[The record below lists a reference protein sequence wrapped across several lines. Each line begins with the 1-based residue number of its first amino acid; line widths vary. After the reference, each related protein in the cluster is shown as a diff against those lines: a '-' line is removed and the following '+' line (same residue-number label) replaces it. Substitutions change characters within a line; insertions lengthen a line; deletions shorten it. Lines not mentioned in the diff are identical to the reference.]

1 MQSLTSIWLTRLQAR
16 LPLRPRAIDHPLRG
30 ELLGREELEARAT
43 TLSRLHRVGNRTRS
57 GHLLRRLHSNEVAL
71 HTFNRASLGVRQVRV
86 MTPAAEWL
94 LDNLGLITE
103 QITLARRHLPRSYS
117 KELPALATGPT
128 AGLPRIY
135 DLMVEFLSHTDAQ
148 VDSDLL
154 ISFVNAYRPETP
166 LTLGELWAVP
176 IMLRLG
182 LIENLRRISARVTI
196 GRHERDLADA
206 WADRLENV
214 LTTNPAHLLVVVAE
228 MAQSKLS
235 FHSAFVAQFCQR
247 VSRLDPAV
255 HFARHWL
262 EQRIAQQGTSVE
274 EMILKESR
282 DQTADQASVSRS
294 ISSLRFLG
302 SYDWRQFVETLSH
315 VEHELRNDPA
325 GVYARMDFATRDH
338 YRHSV
343 EQIARHSGQNEPEVA
358 RLAVQSARESSG
370 DRDQHVGFHLADKGR
385 RKLENRLQ
393 ASLPLKLRL
402 ERLIRDHPLTYY
414 LGGGALIVLLMT
426 AYGVSASGHSGSPG
440 WRVMLFGA
448 TAALAA
454 SQLAIALMNALSTML
469 VKPRLLPRMDFSSG
483 VEEHSTTMV
492 VVPTLLTSAETA
504 DQLVETLEIHY
515 LANRD
520 SHVFFALLTDF
531 RDAPSENLPGDAELV
546 ARLRSGVDLLN
557 AKYHADRP
565 GIFYLFH
572 RPRRWN
578 PVQGTWMGY
587 ERKRGKL
594 AEFNAVLRGHGS
606 DRFSTIVGSIE
617 RLSSIRYVITLDT
630 DTQLPRDAAR
640 KLIGTIAHPLN
651 RPRLDPNRG
660 IVVEGYGILQP
671 RVGVSLPSAAK
682 SWFVRLFAGDA
693 GIDPYTR
700 AVSDVYQDV
709 FGEGSFIGKGIYDV
723 DAFEQAMKGRFPE
736 NSILS
741 HDLIESVHARS
752 ALVSDVELYE
762 EHPSRYN
769 ADVNR
774 RHRWIRGDWQIS
786 QWLLPRVP
794 GSDARRILNPISA
807 LSRWKIFDN
816 LRRSVVPLSLL
827 ILILGGGWLAPEHPE
842 LGLMLALLI
851 LFSPGLLMVARDA
864 WRKSAEWPWSMH
876 FLSVGRSLV
885 RMLAQTS
892 LTVLF
897 LPYDAW
903 MSLDAV
909 GRTMAR
915 LLFTGKR
922 LLEWQ
927 TSSDAERNVRTDRA
941 GFYLSMWICPV
952 MGTAVIVSEYTGFM
966 PGGLPQSLIALSWI
980 LAPWA
985 AWWISLPIAARPLR
999 LTHAQQTFLRRS
1011 ARRTWRFF
1019 ETFVSKEEHW
1029 LPPDN
1034 YQEIPSPLVASRTS
1048 PTNIGLALLS
1058 DLAAVDLGYLCQGQL
1073 VERCRRTMSTLAG
1086 LERYRGHFYN
1096 WYDTRTLKPLLPHYV
1111 STVDSGNLAASLM
1124 VLAAGLE
1131 EARATQPGGT
1141 QIFVGL
1147 RDTLGLLYETAGGP
1161 AYLHPFLVALDSPP
1175 TSLRSATHTLR
1186 RLAIVAEKAVVDL
1199 SSRSAETAF
1208 WSAALLRETQSH
1220 LQELEWFLPWVFQ
1233 TSNPALDPQ
1242 LDEELRKLEETLTLA
1257 DLASETSSFKSKL
1270 SILAADADKSGHG
1283 KQLNPWAHLLRS
1295 YETVRARACQRLK
1308 ELEELA
1314 GIARKMA
1321 AMDFAFLYDLD
1332 RDLFR
1337 TGYNVGDHRFDTG
1350 HYDLLASEARLASFV
1365 AIAQGQVPQEH
1376 WFVLGRLLA
1385 SVGGEPVLISWSGSM
1400 FEYLMPLLVMPSYEG
1415 TLLDRTYH
1423 AAIHAQISYG
1433 KVCGVPWGI
1442 SESGYNLTDAHRNYQ
1457 YRAFGVPGLGFKRGL
1472 ADDLVLAPY
1481 AAVMGLMVAPEEAVV
1496 NLERLA
1502 REGALADYGFYEAI
1516 DYTPSRVPPG
1526 HTMAIVKSYMAHHA
1540 GMSLLSLTYLLAER
1554 PMQRRFLS
1562 DPMFKAVDLM
1572 LHERTPK
1579 ALAKL
1584 DTEEAAAAATA
1595 LSLGEDETD
1604 TGVRIFSRPD
1614 LPSPEVHLL
1623 SNGRYHLMISS
1634 AGGGYSHWRDLALT
1648 RWREDSTRDAWGSF
1662 CYLRDLEDG
1671 SVFSATFQPTLQSSA
1686 TYEVTFN
1693 QGRAEFRQRR
1703 GDLEIHLEI
1712 SISPEDDVEL
1722 RRLTLANHSSQPMS
1736 IEVTTCAEIVLAP
1749 QSADASHPAFSNLFV
1764 QTEFIPG
1771 TQSLLC
1777 ARRSRSDSDKPIWY
1791 IHSLIGTG
1799 DELSSLSYETDRS
1812 KFIGRGRD
1820 LSAPAAMLAGSA
1832 LSNTVGSV
1840 LDPLVAL
1847 RGVLQVPA
1855 ESKVRVE
1862 AIFGVGETR
1871 EAAIRLGDKY
1881 RTHRMA
1887 DRLVDLAWTESQVT
1901 LRNLG
1906 VTGGEAGLFSA
1917 LASSLIYADET
1928 RRTTRTTLLNSRKS
1942 QSGLWSLGVS
1952 GDLPIALLVL
1962 SDGTKTE
1969 LLRQVIRAHA
1979 YWRIKGLA
1987 ADLVILNED
1996 TSIYHQS
2003 AHASIIQIIES
2014 GIESQMLDKPGGIFV
2029 RRAEQLPAEDRLLL
2043 HAAARVILTDQ
2054 AGSLSQ
2060 QVERRASFEP
2070 EMPPLR
2076 PSIQPAAVEEVL
2088 DSNVPPRLFN
2098 NGLGGFTEDGK
2109 EYLMVLSGG
2118 LPLEPAGPPGA
2129 ALRPNGSTPKDPRF
2143 RLFATPR
2150 RWIHHAES
2158 EIRDSVTQLFS
2169 PAPDFKTGI
2178 GSTVPE
2184 TTPAPWVNVIANAYF
2199 GTVVSES
2206 GAGYSWLENSHEF
2219 RLTPWSNDPVSDPC
2233 GEAFYIRDEDTG
2245 QFWSPCP
2252 QPTRGSGS
2260 YRVRH
2265 GFGYS
2270 IFEHQEQGIRSELTV
2285 FVAPDAPVKF
2295 TTLRLRN
2302 DSGRTRRLTLFGY
2315 WEWVLGAL
2323 RAQTL
2328 MHVRTEIDPR
2338 TGAILTRNLFSN
2350 DFGNRVAFVDVS
2362 EPTRSVSCDR
2372 KEFLGRHGRLCM
2384 PAALKRAGLS
2394 GRMGAGLDPCT
2405 AIQIEVELADQQER
2419 EVVFRLGAG
2428 RSLEEV
2434 QYLIQRFRRSDA
2446 AKTTLQEVKKYWERT
2461 LGAVHVETTDPSVN
2475 VMANG
2480 WLLYQ
2485 TLSCRMW
2492 GRTGLYQSGGAYG
2505 FRDQLQDAMALVHAE
2520 PALLREQLLRA
2531 ASRQFREGDVQ
2542 HWWHPPMGRGV
2553 RTKFS
2558 DDYLWLPFATCRYVR
2573 ALNDTGILDEVI
2585 PFLEARPLRPEEE
2598 SYYDLPQRSTES
2610 ASLYE
2615 HCVRAIRHGLRFG
2628 EHGLPLI
2635 GCGDWNDGLNA
2646 VGIQGRGESVWLAF
2660 FLYDVLRQFGEVAV
2674 LRGDPVFAE
2683 FCSAQADLLAQNIER
2698 HAWDGSWYRRAYFD
2712 DGQPL
2717 GSRQNTECQIDSL
2730 PQSWSVLSGAGDR
2743 ARSIQSLQAVYER
2756 LVRPQAGLIQ
2766 LFDPPFETSQPNPGY
2781 IKGYVPGVR
2790 ENGGQYTH
2798 AAIWTVMALAQLGRH
2813 DRAWE
2818 LFHLLNPVNHGKSAE
2833 GIAIYKV
2840 EPYVVAAD
2848 VYAVPPHSGRGG
2860 WTWYTGSAGWMYRCL
2875 VESLLGIHREG
2886 DRLVLRPRL
2895 PEDWPGLKMRYR
2907 FHATFYHIAVTVRRE
2922 NDPVTTQTGLYLD
2935 GQPVQGTSFPLQN
2948 DLATHT
2954 VELFLQA
2961 APHGLEL
2968 GPLQAASPPYTAEVY
2983 TAQDSPRG

>member
-1 MQSLTSIWLTRLQAR
+1 MTTLRSWLPRFSQ
-16 LPLRPRAIDHPLRG
+16 PLEPPLRG
-30 ELLGREELEARAT
+30 ELLGRDELEARAGT
-43 TLSRLHRVGNRTRS
+43 MARLHRVGKQTRS
-57 GHLLRRLHSNEVAL
+57 SHLLRRLDANEAAL
-71 HTFNRASLGVRQVRV
+71 STFNRASLGVRQVRV

-94 LDNLGLITE
+94 LDNLGLISE
-103 QITLARRHLPRSYS
+103 QITLARRHLPSSYS
-117 KELPALATGPT
+117 KELPALSAGPS

-135 DLMVEFLSHTDAQ
+135 DLMLEFLAHTDAQ
-148 VDSDLL
+148 VDSELL
-154 ISFVNAYRPETP
+154 ISFVAAYRPELP

-206 WADRLENV
+206 WADRLEKV
-214 LTTNPAHLLVVVAE
+214 LTTNPSDLLVVVAE

-262 EQRIAQQGTSVE
+262 EQRIAQNGTSVE

-282 DQTADQASVSRS
+282 DQTSDQASVSRS

-302 SYDWRQFVETLSH
+302 AYDWRQFVETLSH
-315 VEHELRNDPA
+315 VERELRNDPA
-325 GVYARMDFATRDH
+325 GVYASMDFATRDH
-338 YRHSV
+338 YRHCV
-343 EQIARHSGQNEPEVA
+343 EQIARHSGSNEPQVA
-358 RLAVQSARESSG
+358 HMAIESARAGSG
-370 DRDQHVGFHLADKGR
+370 DRDQHVGFHLADRGR
-385 RKLENRLQ
+385 RQLEHRLQ

-402 ERLIRDHPLTYY
+402 ERLIRDHPLKYY
-414 LGGGALIVLLMT
+414 LGGSAFIVLLMS
-426 AYGVSASGHSGSPG
+426 AYGVMAAQDSESP
-440 WRVMLFGA
+440 WWKVLLFGG
-448 TAALAA
+448 TTVLAS
-454 SQLAIALMNALSTML
+454 SQLAIALMNALSTMV
-469 VKPRLLPRMDFSSG
+469 VKPRLLPRMDFSNG
-483 VEEHSTTMV
+483 VDERSTTMV
-492 VVPTLLTSAETA
+492 VVPTLLTSTETA
-504 DQLVETLEIHY
+504 DQLLETLEIHY

-520 SHVFFALLTDF
+520 RQVYFALLTDF
-531 RDAPSENLPGDAELV
+531 RDAASETVQGDAELV
-546 ARLRSGVDLLN
+546 ARIHSGVELLN
-557 AKYHADRP
+557 AKYQADRP

-578 PVQGTWMGY
+578 AVQGTWMGY

-594 AEFNAVLRGHGS
+594 AEFNAILRGHGLE
-606 DRFSTIVGSIE
+606 RFSTIVGSIE
-617 RLSSIRYVITLDT
+617 RLPTIRYVITLDT

-651 RPRLDPNRG
+651 RPRLDPNQG

-827 ILILGGGWLAPEHPE
+827 ILMVGGGWLAPHRPE
-842 LGLMLALLI
+842 LGLTLALVI
-851 LFSPGLLMVARDA
+851 LFLPGFLTVVRDA
-864 WRKSAEWPWSMH
+864 WRKSAEWPWAMH
-876 FLSVGRSLV
+876 FASVGRGSL

-915 LLFTGKR
+915 VLFTGKR

-927 TSSDAERNVRTDRA
+927 TSSDAERNARTDRA

-952 MGTAVIVSEYTGFM
+952 LGVAVLVLEYANSL
-966 PGGLPQSLIALSWI
+966 PVQLPQSLIGLTWI
-980 LAPWA
+980 VAPWA
-985 AWWISLPIAARPLR
+985 AWWISLPIATRPIR
-999 LTHAQQTFLRRS
+999 LSPTQHTFLRHS

-1019 ETFVSKEEHW
+1019 ETFVSQEEHW

-1034 YQEIPSPLVASRTS
+1034 YQEIPAPLVASRTS
-1048 PTNIGLALLS
+1048 PTNIGLGLLS
-1058 DLAAVDLGYLCQGQL
+1058 NLAAVDLGYLSQGQL
-1073 VERCRRTMSTLAG
+1073 VEHCRRTLGTLRG
-1086 LERYRGHFYN
+1086 LERYRGHLYN

-1111 STVDSGNLAASLM
+1111 STVDSGNLAGCLM

-1131 EARATQPGGT
+1131 EGRAAKPVGA

-1147 RDTLGLLYETAGGP
+1147 RDTLALLYEAAGGP
-1161 AYLHPFLVALDSPP
+1161 AYLQPFLASLDSPP
-1175 TSLRSATHTLR
+1175 ADPGAAAHLLR
-1186 RLAIVAEKAVVDL
+1186 RLVIVAEKAVVDL
-1199 SSRSAETAF
+1199 SSRSEEASF
-1208 WSAALLRETQSH
+1208 WSAAFLREAQAH
-1220 LQELEWFLPWVFQ
+1220 LHELEWFAPWLFH
-1233 TSNPALDPQ
+1233 TAEPAFDPQ
-1242 LDEELRKLEETLTLA
+1242 LDGELRQLEGMLTLG
-1257 DLASETSSFKSKL
+1257 DLASENSSLKSKL
-1270 SILAADADKSGHG
+1270 STLLEGSRKSGDR
-1283 KQLNPWAHLLRS
+1283 KQTEHWSHRLRS
-1295 YETVRARACQRLK
+1295 SETVRERAAQRLR
-1308 ELEELA
+1308 ELDELA
-1314 GIARKMA
+1314 AMAREMA
-1321 AMDFAFLYDLD
+1321 SMDFAFLYDVD

-1337 TGYNVGDHRFDTG
+1337 TGYNVGEHRFDAG

-1385 SVGGEPVLISWSGSM
+1385 SVGGEPVLVSWSGSV
-1400 FEYLMPLLVMPSYEG
+1400 FEYLMPLLVMPSYDG
-1415 TLLDRTYH
+1415 TLLDRTYQ

-1433 KVCGVPWGI
+1433 KICGVPWGI

-1472 ADDLVLAPY
+1472 SDDLVLAPY
-1481 AAVMGLMVAPEEAVV
+1481 AAVMGLMVAPEEAVL

-1502 REGALADYGFYEAI
+1502 REGALSDYGFYEAI

-1540 GMSLLSLTYLLAER
+1540 GMSLLSLTYLLADR
-1554 PMQRRFLS
+1554 PMQRRFLA
-1562 DPMFKAVDLM
+1562 DPMFKAVDLL

-1579 ALAKL
+1579 ALTKL
-1584 DTEEAAAAATA
+1584 GTEEGAVASAVPLLT
-1595 LSLGEDETD
+1595 EDEVD
-1604 TGVRIFSRPD
+1604 TGVRVFTRPD

-1648 RWREDSTRDAWGSF
+1648 RWREDATRDAWGSF
-1662 CYLRDLEDG
+1662 CYLRNLDDG
-1671 SVFSATFQPTLQSSA
+1671 SVFSATFQPTLQSSG

-1764 QTEFIPG
+1764 QTEFIESS
-1771 TQSLLC
+1771 QSLLC
-1777 ARRSRSDSDKPIWY
+1777 TRRSRSDSDKPIWF
-1791 IHSLIGTG
+1791 IHSLIGTAE
-1799 DELSSLSYETDRS
+1799 ELSSLSYETDRS
-1812 KFIGRGRD
+1812 RFIGRGRD
-1820 LSAPAAMLAGSA
+1820 LAAPAAMLAAGA
-1832 LSNTVGSV
+1832 LSNSVGSV

-1847 RGVLQVPA
+1847 RGVLLVPA

-1871 EAAIRLGDKY
+1871 EMAIRLGDKY

-1928 RRTTRTTLLNSRKS
+1928 RRTTRTTLLNNRKN

-1996 TSIYHQS
+1996 TSVYHQS

-2043 HAAARVILTDQ
+2043 HAAARIILTDG

-2060 QVERRASFEP
+2060 QVERRAGFEP
-2070 EMPPLR
+2070 EMPALR
-2076 PSIQPAAVEEVL
+2076 SSILPAAPETIE
-2088 DSNVPPRLFN
+2088 DSSPLPRLFD

-2118 LPLEPAGPPGA
+2118 MPLEPLSLPPSF
-2129 ALRPNGSTPKDPRF
+2129 RPNGNTAKDPRF

-2169 PAPDFKTGI
+2169 PAQETKAGASSQLPQ
-2178 GSTVPE
+2178 
-2184 TTPAPWVNVIANAYF
+2184 TTPAPWINVIANAYF

-2233 GEAFYIRDEDTG
+2233 GEAFYIRDEETG

-2252 QPTRGSGS
+2252 LPTRGSGS
-2260 YRVRH
+2260 YRISH

-2270 IFEHQEQGIRSELTV
+2270 TFEHRQQGIHSELTI
-2285 FVAPDAPVKF
+2285 FVAPDAPIKF

-2302 DSGRTRRLTLFGY
+2302 ESGRPRRLTVFGY

-2323 RAQTL
+2323 RPQTL

-2338 TGAILTRNLFSN
+2338 TGAILARNLFSN
-2350 DFGNRVAFVDVS
+2350 DFASRVAFVDVS

-2372 KEFLGRHGRLCM
+2372 KEFLGRHGRLSA
-2384 PAALKRAGLS
+2384 PAALKRTGLS
-2394 GRMGAGLDPCT
+2394 GRTGAGLDPCT
-2405 AIQIEVELADQQER
+2405 AVQVEVELADQQEH
-2419 EVVFRLGAG
+2419 EVAFRLGAG

-2446 AKTTLQEVKKYWERT
+2446 AKATLQEVRAYWERT
-2461 LGAVHVETTDPSVN
+2461 LGAVQVETPDPAVN

-2520 PALLREQLLRA
+2520 PALLREQILRA

-2573 ALNDTGILDEVI
+2573 SLNDTGILDEMI
-2585 PFLEARPLRPEEE
+2585 PFLEARALRPEEE
-2598 SYYDLPQRSTES
+2598 GYYDLPQRSTES

-2646 VGIQGRGESVWLAF
+2646 VGIHGRGESVWLGF
-2660 FLYDVLRQFGEVAV
+2660 FLYDVLRQFGKLAV

-2683 FCSAQADLLAQNIER
+2683 LCSSQAELLAQNIER
-2698 HAWDGSWYRRAYFD
+2698 NAWDGSWYRRAYFD

-2717 GSRQNTECQIDSL
+2717 GSQQNLECKIDSL
-2730 PQSWSVLSGAGDR
+2730 PQSWSVLSGAGNY
-2743 ARSIQSLQAVYER
+2743 ARSVQSLQAVYER
-2756 LVRPQAGLIQ
+2756 LVRPQAKLIQ

-2798 AAIWTVMALAQLGRH
+2798 AAIWMVMALAQLGQN

-2818 LFHLLNPVNHGKSAE
+2818 LFHLLNPVNHGKTAE

-2848 VYAVPPHSGRGG
+2848 VYAVSPHSGRGG
-2860 WTWYTGSAGWMYRCL
+2860 WTWYTGSAGWMYRCV
-2875 VESLLGIHREG
+2875 VESLLGIRREG
-2886 DRLVLRPRL
+2886 DRLILRPRL
-2895 PEDWPGLKMRYR
+2895 PASWPGVKMRYR
-2907 FHATFYHIAVTVRRE
+2907 YHATFYDITVTKRADDSIDGR
-2922 NDPVTTQTGLYLD
+2922 TGLYLD
-2935 GQPVQGTSFPLQN
+2935 GQAVQENWLPLHN
-2948 DLATHT
+2948 DLGKHS
-2954 VELFLQA
+2954 VELI
-2961 APHGLEL
+2961 L
-2968 GPLQAASPPYTAEVY
+2968 GPNLQGVEPTSTPPTSVESASEVRRPEAAT
-2983 TAQDSPRG
+2983 